1 MTPKSV
7 SFTYNADSSPDTI
20 TRYDGPTTA
29 PVLVDTTLYQKS
41 TDGSG
46 SGYDG
51 MGRLTNMQQIFSSA
65 SDDYSY
71 VYDAAGNI
79 TQMSSTADGTETYT
93 YDAANELQSVTAPP
107 SPTRATP
114 TTPTA
119 IARRR
124 TTTRKPAQ
132 PGRITSCCSMGRTT
146 TSTNAEG
153 NRTAKFEYW
162 EGADFK
168 GSTVPEGA
176 TDITL
181 YTWDYRDRLT
191 QETMESTY
199 GKRTEV
205 VVYTYDYAN
214 RQIGRFDYI
223 YGYGWPKSSSET
235 QTVYDGQNPYLEVSV
250 PTLGINIPTSGD
262 YSSAKVPER
271 YLYAKAVDQV
281 LATDNCAG
289 TVLWGLADQE
299 GTIRNLVNNSGTL
312 VTRAREIQ
320 QLRRADRRH
329 GGRGRLPVR
338 VRRDAVGPV
347 RQPVRGRRGAL
358 QSVNRPAPPP
368 RPDRLRLRHDE
379 PDGLVRQR
387 PHRPDRS
394 HREKTP
400 GRGPPARA
408 LT

>member
-20 TRYDGPTTA
+20 THYDGPTTA

-41 TDGSG
+41 TNGSG

-65 SDDYSY
+65 SDNYSY

-93 YDAANELQSVTAPP
+93 YDAANELQSVT
-107 SPTRATP
+107 SATLP
-114 TTPTA
+114 DEGYTYNSNGNRTQTDDNTETCTTGPDNELLFDGTYNYLY
-119 IARRR
+119 
-124 TTTRKPAQ
+124 
-132 PGRITSCCSMGRTT
+132 
-146 TSTNAEG
+146 NAEG

-262 YSSAKVPER
+262 YSGAQVSER

-281 LATDNCAG
+281 LATDKLRGHGPLGSGRPGGDDPQPGRQRRRWSHAG
-289 TVLWGLADQE
+289 T
-299 GTIRNLVNNSGTL
+299 
-312 VTRAREIQ
+312 
-320 QLRRADRRH
+320 
-329 GGRGRLPVR
+329 
-338 VRRDAVGPV
+338 
-347 RQPVRGRRGAL
+347 
-358 QSVNRPAPPP
+358 
-368 RPDRLRLRHDE
+368 
-379 PDGLVRQR
+379 
-387 PHRPDRS
+387 
-394 HREKTP
+394 
-400 GRGPPARA
+400 
-408 LT
+408 